1 LETLNKILQIEVG
14 EYKERES
21 VMFSMVKEASIIK
34 ERETKARLQHHTP
47 EKSDLAFTPR
57 TLKESTIG

>member
-1 LETLNKILQIEVG
+1 MG

-34 ERETKARLQHHTP
+34 ERETKARLQQYTS